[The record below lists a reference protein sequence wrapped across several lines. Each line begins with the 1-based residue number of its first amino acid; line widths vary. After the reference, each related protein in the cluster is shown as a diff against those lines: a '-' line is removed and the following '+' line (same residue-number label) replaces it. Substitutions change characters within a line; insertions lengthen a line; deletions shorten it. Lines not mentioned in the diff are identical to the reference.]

1 MKFKFDIENGFSN
14 YEGTQLLS
22 HYHEAA
28 YDGYMTGIAFGHV
41 LKMKEID
48 DSKFAGKKGQA
59 PQEQVSVKHIK
70 NTPINE

>member
-1 MKFKFDIENGFSN
+1 MKFKFDLKNGFSN
-14 YEGTQLLS
+14 YEGTELLS

-48 DSKFAGKKGQA
+48 DSKFAGKKGANQ
-59 PQEQVSVKHIK
+59 PQVAVKHIK